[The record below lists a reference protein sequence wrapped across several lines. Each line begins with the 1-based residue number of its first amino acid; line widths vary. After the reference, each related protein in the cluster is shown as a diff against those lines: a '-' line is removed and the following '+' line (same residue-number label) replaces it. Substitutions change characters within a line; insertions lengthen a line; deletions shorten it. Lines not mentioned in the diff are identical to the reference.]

1 MTMKE
6 TAQRDSSRVR
16 PTPLHDWNP
25 LPVSARKISKSQGTS
40 AGGSFWAAEFVI
52 DNRPKVR
59 RRVGRQLTAEIVA

>member
-16 PTPLHDWNP
+16 PTPSHDWNP

-40 AGGSFWAAEFVI
+40 AAGSFWAAEFV
-52 DNRPKVR
+52 DR
-59 RRVGRQLTAEIVA
+59 